1 MVRSDVYVVVLD
13 TVRALEAAAAM
24 PWLTAWAGREA
35 VVYPR
40 AMSVAPWTLPA
51 HASLFTGCYPSGHGA
66 HELHHLLGTALPT
79 MAEWFRQGGYRTA
92 AVSANAWVSPEIGL
106 GRGFDEFIRVWQL
119 TRTDTDLAGA
129 MKLSQHLPQHRKVVR
144 VLASRRPAATLNM
157 AARYVRRR
165 LRYGDFNARRVTG
178 EALRLVAT
186 AGSEPV
192 FLFVNYMEAHAPY
205 WGPARHRRRLLPPG
219 TSSRRARRI
228 PQSSSRV
235 NAGAARLGPEDWPVL
250 RSLYLAELR
259 YLDEQLE
266 RLLAGIADR
275 RGLDGAAVVVLSDHG
290 DNIGDHGLLGHNY
303 SLWETLLHVPLTIRF
318 PGGEGGGGHD
328 RRLAQTVDVLPTLAE
343 MAGGGLGQAV
353 AGRSL
358 RTGPPREVAT
368 AEYLAPMPGLDTLRR
383 KYPGADVD
391 RFARALRALRTADDE
406 KLIWDSRG
414 DHGLYDL
421 AADPGE
427 RANLAVER
435 PERAAELAGVLAGWV
450 GEQAGGDPAPG
461 PAAAVGDEVRRQLEA
476 LGYLG

>member
-1 MVRSDVYVVVLD
+1 MAPPDVYVIVLD
-13 TVRALEAAAAM
+13 TVRAHEAAAAM
-24 PWLTAWAGREA
+24 RWLTGWAGREA

-51 HASLFTGCYPSGHGA
+51 HASLFTGYYPSSHGA
-66 HELHHLLGTALPT
+66 HELHQLLGPTPAT

-106 GRGFDEFIRVWQL
+106 GRGFDEFVRVWQL
-119 TRTDTDLAGA
+119 TRTDTDLAGI
-129 MKLSQHLPQHRKVVR
+129 MKVSQHLPQHRKLLR
-144 VLASRRPAATLNM
+144 VLASRRPADALNM

-165 LRYGDFNARRVTG
+165 VRYGDFNARRVTG

-186 AGSEPV
+186 AGSGPV
-192 FLFVNYMEAHAPY
+192 FLFLNYMEAHAPY
-205 WGPARHRRRLLPPG
+205 WGPARYRRRLLPPG

-235 NAGAARLGPEDWPVL
+235 NAGAARLHPEDRAVL
-250 RSLYLAELR
+250 RSLYLAELC
-259 YLDEQLE
+259 YLDDQLG
-266 RLLAGIADR
+266 RLLTGIADR

-290 DNIGDHGLLGHNY
+290 DNLGDHGLLGHNY
-303 SLWETLLHVPLTIRF
+303 SLWETLLHVPLAIRF
-318 PGGEGGGGHD
+318 PGGEGGGGRD
-328 RRLAQTVDVLPTLAE
+328 PRLAQTVDVLPTLAE
-343 MAGGGLGQAV
+343 AAGGRLGQPV

-358 RTGPPREVAT
+358 RTGPPRELAV
-368 AEYLAPMPGLDTLRR
+368 AEYLAPMPSLDNLRR

-391 RFARALRALRTADDE
+391 RFDRSLRALRTADDE

-427 RANLAVER
+427 DANLAAQR
-435 PERAAELAGVLAGWV
+435 PERAAELAGALAGWV
-450 GEQAGGDPAPG
+450 REHAVADPPSGPQAP
-461 PAAAVGDEVRRQLEA
+461 VGDEVRRQLEA